1 MNLIKTVKSVPVL
14 RSLDGAIRVVE
25 LTWIYP
31 IYQTFY
37 MVCYWLVAYFC
48 GRPVVEL
55 WLSSKKLTL
64 PSNRFVWR
72 ARSLFTVRLPACHTV
87 WIFLAGI
94 KCYFV

>member
-1 MNLIKTVKSVPVL
+1 MHVCVYERSV
-14 RSLDGAIRVVE
+14 DGGAIRVVE

-72 ARSLFTVRLPACHTV
+72 ARAVCLRCACPHVSLFGFF
-87 WIFLAGI
+87 WAGI